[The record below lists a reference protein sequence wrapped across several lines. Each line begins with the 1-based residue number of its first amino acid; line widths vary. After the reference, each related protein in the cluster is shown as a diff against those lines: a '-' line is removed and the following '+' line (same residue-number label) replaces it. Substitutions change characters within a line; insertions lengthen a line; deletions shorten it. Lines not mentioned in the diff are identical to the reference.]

1 MMEIANAQDQ
11 LDLLRLIID
20 NTWSAIR
27 QQANAQAKQQASKA
41 SVPKSVRPKAIKPLK
56 HPPYAAPPKPLPKP
70 KVAPT
75 QLAKQQQANQAQ
87 LVNQI
92 NKSLSK
98 PRPISSI
105 QPTKNPMQQMGS
117 A

>member
-1 MMEIANAQDQ
+1 MKMMEIANAQDQ

-41 SVPKSVRPKAIKPLK
+41 SASTAKAPKQAKR
-56 HPPYAAPPKPLPKP
+56 PPYAAAPKPLPKP
-70 KVAPT
+70 KPM
-75 QLAKQQQANQAQ
+75 QQAKQQQVNQAQ

>member
-1 MMEIANAQDQ
+1 MKMMEIANAQDQ

-41 SVPKSVRPKAIKPLK
+41 SVPKAKAPKQAKR
-56 HPPYAAPPKPLPKP
+56 PPYAAVPKPLPKP
-70 KVAPT
+70 NPI
-75 QLAKQQQANQAQ
+75 QHDKQQQPNQAQ